1 MRADVC
7 HVCVCAKVSFFTC
20 MILHRSGRDYEKWC
34 ALLEAHTNA
43 FANSAHKYGDDW
55 TKYTR
60 KVPWRFVPGV
70 F

>member
-1 MRADVC
+1 
-7 HVCVCAKVSFFTC
+7 

-34 ALLEAHTNA
+34 AWHVRRPANA
-43 FANSAHKYGDDW
+43 LANPNSAHKYGDDW
-55 TKYTR
+55 VKYTR

>member
-1 MRADVC
+1 
-7 HVCVCAKVSFFTC
+7 